1 MATPYAVVWTEP
13 AIKSRQ
19 ALSAEKQVAALD
31 IIQELL
37 REASGLAGDST
48 PSDEVTT
55 YTDPVTMIAITYN
68 HDTRKRELRIVHI
81 AEPQVPLPPRV
92 FISYSHRDRKWVVE
106 LRKSLDILE
115 RQQVVRIWA
124 DTAIKPG
131 VEWLKAIEDALG
143 SARLALCLVTPDFLH
158 STFITQVEVPA
169 LLEAAHRRGCEI
181 FWVAVSFSVV
191 AHTPLGR
198 YQAVNDPQQPL
209 DTLSKPR
216 RNKVMV
222 QIYEQ
227 VKEAVSGE

>member
-1 MATPYAVVWTEP
+1 MSTLYGVVWTD
-13 AIKSRQ
+13 AGTKSRQ

-31 IIQELL
+31 IVQELV
-37 REASGLAGDST
+37 RDADAQAGDTTST
-48 PSDEVTT
+48 DELTT
-55 YTDPVTMIAITYN
+55 YTDPVTMIAITYK
-68 HDTRKRELRIVHI
+68 HDTGNHALHIVHV
-81 AEPQVPLPPRV
+81 AEPQVRVPPRV

-131 VEWLKAIEDALG
+131 AEWLTAIEDALG

-169 LLEAAHRRGCEI
+169 LLEAAHVRGCDI

-191 AHTPLGR
+191 ADTPLGR

-209 DTLSKPR
+209 DTLPRPR

-222 QIYEQ
+222 QIYER
-227 VKEAVSGE
+227 VKEAVSAV